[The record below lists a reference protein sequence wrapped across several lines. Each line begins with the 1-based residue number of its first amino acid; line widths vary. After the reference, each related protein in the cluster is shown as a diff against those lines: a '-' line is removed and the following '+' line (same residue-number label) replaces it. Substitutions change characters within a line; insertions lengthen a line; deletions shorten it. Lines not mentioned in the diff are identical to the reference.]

1 MTAAEWQAA
10 EEKIAGL
17 TLAIVQLEGSV
28 QEQIKATVA
37 AMNAEQESHE
47 ALTTSQYKGAEIG
60 EQLAGTNLA
69 GYEEDATK
77 QSGLL
82 TPAQVAGA
90 NAAEARFA
98 ERREA
103 EEHEKEQQKAADE
116 QFYAEHPATSAG
128 EQQEREQLLQNL
140 GNEIGELAV
149 AIQGN
154 VKATEKLEETT
165 KEGTKV
171 MAQFTGSVTF
181 QYQSQQYVVGQ
192 TSDLSSNALA
202 VG

>member
-1 MTAAEWQAA
+1 MNLGTFQASVGEQISGQRSEQSMLESDLAQHGGEMTAAEWQAA

-103 EEHEKEQQKAADE
+103 EEHEKEQQKAADG
-116 QFYAEHPATSAG
+116 QS
-128 EQQEREQLLQNL
+128 
-140 GNEIGELAV
+140 EIGFGRQPGRPGIRGAG
-149 AIQGN
+149 ISRIFRHGID
-154 VKATEKLEETT
+154 
-165 KEGTKV
+165 
-171 MAQFTGSVTF
+171 S
-181 QYQSQQYVVGQ
+181 
-192 TSDLSSNALA
+192 
-202 VG
+202 